1 MVVSLSLSSTRSH
14 TITDRST
21 DRTTTKRTPHF
32 YFRLRKA
39 VKQNNTHKTKQMQ
52 FLGNNV
58 TVDYSSVFM
67 IRNLAVSIETLP
79 FVGQSNRTY
88 RNDQSRELAFKLL
101 ESRALYFS
109 HHEQNKPSRFQFP
122 LLFYRIRRITLRD
135 ITLPPS
141 PHHPSKTKRERNRIL
156 LKMSCRASL
165 ENKRRLP
172 H

>member
-1 MVVSLSLSSTRSH
+1 
-14 TITDRST
+14 
-21 DRTTTKRTPHF
+21 
-32 YFRLRKA
+32 
-39 VKQNNTHKTKQMQ
+39 MQ

-101 ESRALYFS
+101 ESRALYSS
-109 HHEQNKPSRFQFP
+109 HHEQNQPSRFQFP